1 MESLIIAVLSRK
13 RPPAVVGYVVSLVLV
28 LGVAGLEHI
37 FPPALHRYLPF
48 LLVVFFVAVLFGRP
62 QGLLATLVSA
72 GLGDGVT
79 DLLFEGRLPGAEEA
93 LFVLL
98 FLLVGTAMSLLIESL
113 RSVICKLIDTQA
125 ETELLLD
132 ELAHRTRND
141 LMMIASVLGLQAMRQ
156 TDVQARS
163 ALESAVARVRVI
175 AEAQE
180 RLRKSGKHGKVEVA
194 SYLRAL
200 GHGLAELL
208 RDVRPIAVQ
217 VEASPMEVDA
227 SVAVS
232 IGLMTNELVTNAF
245 KYAFPEG
252 RGGTVQV
259 VLERAGEGIVLSVRD
274 DGVGVPPTRR
284 DGLGTRLVR
293 LLASHLGGKVE
304 PVAVPHGHRVDVL
317 LPVKPTAMEAASP
330 TSPASGAG

>member
-13 RPPAVVGYVVSLVLV
+13 RPPAVLGYLVSIALVLA
-28 LGVAGLEHI
+28 VAWLEHL
-37 FPPALHRYLPF
+37 FPSALHRYLPF
-48 LLVVFFVAVLFGRP
+48 LLVVFFVALFFGRP

-72 GLGDGVT
+72 ALGDGVPDFMFT
-79 DLLFEGRLPGAEEA
+79 GRVPGPEEA
-93 LFVLL
+93 LFLVL
-98 FLLVGTAMSLLIESL
+98 FLVVGSAMALLIESL
-113 RSVICKLIDTQA
+113 RSVVCKLMETQA
-125 ETELLLD
+125 ETSLLLD

-141 LMMIASVLGLQAMRQ
+141 LMMVASVLGLQAMRQ
-156 TDVQARS
+156 TDPHARS

-208 RDVRPIAVQ
+208 RDVRPITVR
-217 VEASPMEVDA
+217 VEASPMDLDA

-252 RGGTVQV
+252 RGGTVQI

-274 DGVGVPPTRR
+274 DGIGAPPARR

-293 LLASHLGGKVE
+293 LLASHLGGRVE
-304 PVAVPHGHRVDVL
+304 PVTVAQGHRVDVR
-317 LPVKPTAMEAASP
+317 LPVKPAAA
-330 TSPASGAG
+330 TPAVSAPSS